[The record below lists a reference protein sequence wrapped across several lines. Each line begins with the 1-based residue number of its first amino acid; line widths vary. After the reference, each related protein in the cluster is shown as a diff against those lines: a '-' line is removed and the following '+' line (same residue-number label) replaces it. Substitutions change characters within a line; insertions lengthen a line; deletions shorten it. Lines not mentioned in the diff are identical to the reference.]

1 MRNWA
6 LKAVIPES
14 KYSKKRE
21 IAKERRD
28 WSQQRHTSEIQRK
41 HALMAR
47 RADNPSPIAKG
58 VARRPIMQGVV
69 GVEGEGVLKSEESL

>member
-1 MRNWA
+1 ME
-6 LKAVIPES
+6 AVILES

-28 WSQQRHTSEIQRK
+28 RSQQRHTSKIQRK

-47 RADNPSPIAKG
+47 RAENPSPIAKG
-58 VARRPIMQGVV
+58 VARRPIMQGIV
-69 GVEGEGVLKSEESL
+69 GVMGEGVLKSEESL